1 MKPLDNS
8 QDKNLPSL
16 REFYSDIET
25 DPGVDMDALHI
36 LPLSIVPFATS
47 GLKRARLIKNV
58 QLDSVLELFSGKTS
72 GSGQVEISKIETVF
86 DLSDEKGEID
96 KSIIEQLSNINSYD
110 VYTLRISLRNLN
122 IPVNDLENLQL
133 TESKNDELVKYMTD
147 FTKPLMINIY
157 GSDEKYIKNIDE
169 LLDMFKTPDQEL
181 ALKNLRKLADNLQM
195 KLTDIPNFLEDYGD
209 IFLSLAYFQE
219 CTEKII
225 PNVEVFIDE
234 IKKLKSNEQL
244 KFDRNLVK
252 TCEFLDHNLT
262 YISKN
267 LQNRFYNFQKQSQA
281 MWDNITPDSFRYV
294 KDIITSHHATLG
306 GVLCGLA
313 VKMAR
318 WQEKFADGRGGPMQR
333 AEFLMSEM
341 RQGIE
346 KITDIEKSAP
356 AFSQK

>member
-16 REFYSDIET
+16 RNSDDIET

-36 LPLSIVPFATS
+36 FTFVNSAVRNLRFETCPTN
-47 GLKRARLIKNV
+47 KNV

-169 LLDMFKTPDQEL
+169 LLDMFKTL
-181 ALKNLRKLADNLQM
+181 IK
-195 KLTDIPNFLEDYGD
+195 
-209 IFLSLAYFQE
+209 SL
-219 CTEKII
+219 
-225 PNVEVFIDE
+225 
-234 IKKLKSNEQL
+234 L
-244 KFDRNLVK
+244 
-252 TCEFLDHNLT
+252 
-262 YISKN
+262 
-267 LQNRFYNFQKQSQA
+267 
-281 MWDNITPDSFRYV
+281 
-294 KDIITSHHATLG
+294 
-306 GVLCGLA
+306 
-313 VKMAR
+313 
-318 WQEKFADGRGGPMQR
+318 
-333 AEFLMSEM
+333 
-341 RQGIE
+341 
-346 KITDIEKSAP
+346 
-356 AFSQK
+356 